1 VHRCHKDGG
10 LKNGG
15 GSDFLDPDLGIKIT
29 NILVTVEGQW
39 KSRLSNTGD
48 IGGNH
53 RTNLSKAQVNKE
65 ASLRR

>member
-1 VHRCHKDGG
+1 MHRCHKDGG

-15 GSDFLDPDLGIKIT
+15 GSDFLDPDFGIKIT
-29 NILVTVEGQW
+29 NILVTVEGQS

-53 RTNLSKAQVNKE
+53 RTNLSKAGPSE
-65 ASLRR
+65 